1 MTNLLIAGNL
11 KAQHAVSEMQNIYVS
26 HGPILSQI
34 DDGVNEAT
42 LYFRRS
48 IWSKKLDLTL
58 RSLADLLQC
67 STTEYLYDKQLGQ
80 VIVCF
85 KRQEVR

>member
-1 MTNLLIAGNL
+1 MTSLLVAGNP
-11 KAQHAVSEMQNIYVS
+11 KAHRAILEMQNSYIS

-48 IWSKKLDLTL
+48 IWSKQLDFTL
-58 RSLADLLQC
+58 RSIADLLQC
-67 STTEYLYDKQLGQ
+67 SVTEYLYDKESGQ

-85 KRQEVR
+85 KR

>member
-1 MTNLLIAGNL
+1 MNKLLIASNCQAL
-11 KAQHAVSEMQNIYVS
+11 AAVLEMKSIYIAHAPMLN
-26 HGPILSQI
+26 QI

-48 IWSKKLDLTL
+48 IWSKQLDLTL

-67 STTEYLYDKQLGQ
+67 SVTEYLYDKESGQ

-85 KRQEVR
+85 KR

>member
-1 MTNLLIAGNL
+1 MTKLLVASNSKVQRAIL
-11 KAQHAVSEMQNIYVS
+11 EMQNIYIS

-34 DDGVNEAT
+34 DDGTNEAT

-48 IWSKKLDLTL
+48 IWSKDLDLTL
-58 RSLADLLQC
+58 RSLADLLEC
-67 STTEYLYDKQLGQ
+67 SVTEYLYDKDSGQ

-85 KRQEVR
+85 KR

>member
-1 MTNLLIAGNL
+1 MTRLLIASNS
-11 KAQHAVSEMQNIYVS
+11 KVQRAVLEMQNIYIA

-48 IWSKKLDLTL
+48 VWSKDLDLTL
-58 RSLADLLQC
+58 RSLADLLEC
-67 STTEYLYDKQLGQ
+67 SVTEYLYDKDSGQ
-80 VIVCF
+80 IIVCF
-85 KRQEVR
+85 KR

>member
-1 MTNLLIAGNL
+1 MTELLIARNS
-11 KAQHAVSEMQNIYVS
+11 KAQRVVSEMQNIYVS

-48 IWSKKLDLTL
+48 IWSKDLDLTL

-67 STTEYLYDKQLGQ
+67 SVTEYLYDKDSGQ

-85 KRQEVR
+85 KR

>member
-1 MTNLLIAGNL
+1 MTKLLIASNS
-11 KAQHAVSEMQNIYVS
+11 KAQYAVSEMQNIYIS
-26 HGPILSQI
+26 HGPILSRI
-34 DDGVNEAT
+34 DDGIDEAT

-48 IWSKKLDLTL
+48 IWSKDLDLTL

-67 STTEYLYDKQLGQ
+67 SVTQYLYDKESGQ

-85 KRQEVR
+85 KR

>member
-1 MTNLLIAGNL
+1 MTRLLIASNS
-11 KAQHAVSEMQNIYVS
+11 KVQRAVLEMQNIYIA

-48 IWSKKLDLTL
+48 VWSKELDLTL
-58 RSLADLLQC
+58 RSLADLLEC
-67 STTEYLYDKQLGQ
+67 SVTEYLYDKDSGQ
-80 VIVCF
+80 IIVCF
-85 KRQEVR
+85 KR

>member
-1 MTNLLIAGNL
+1 MTELLIARNS
-11 KAQHAVSEMQNIYVS
+11 KAQRVVTEMQNISVS

-48 IWSKKLDLTL
+48 IWSKDLDLTL

-67 STTEYLYDKQLGQ
+67 SVTEYLYDKDSGQ

-85 KRQEVR
+85 KR

>member
-1 MTNLLIAGNL
+1 MTKLLIASNS
-11 KAQHAVSEMQNIYVS
+11 KAQYAVSEMQNIYIS
-26 HGPILSQI
+26 YGPILSRI
-34 DDGVNEAT
+34 DDGADEAT

-48 IWSKKLDLTL
+48 IWSKDLDLTL

-67 STTEYLYDKQLGQ
+67 SVTQYLYDKESGQ

-85 KRQEVR
+85 KR

>member
-1 MTNLLIAGNL
+1 MTKLLIASNS
-11 KAQHAVSEMQNIYVS
+11 KAQRAVVEMQTICIA
-26 HGPILSQI
+26 HGPILSRI

-48 IWSKKLDLTL
+48 IWSKDLDLTL
-58 RSLADLLQC
+58 RSLADLLEC
-67 STTEYLYDKQLGQ
+67 SVTEYLYDKDSGQ

-85 KRQEVR
+85 KR

>member
-1 MTNLLIAGNL
+1 MTKLLVASNSKVHRAIL
-11 KAQHAVSEMQNIYVS
+11 EMQNIYIA

-48 IWSKKLDLTL
+48 VWSKELDLTL
-58 RSLADLLQC
+58 RSLADLLEC
-67 STTEYLYDKQLGQ
+67 SVTEYLYDKDSGQ
-80 VIVCF
+80 IIVCF
-85 KRQEVR
+85 KR

>member
-1 MTNLLIAGNL
+1 MTELLIARNS
-11 KAQHAVSEMQNIYVS
+11 KAQRVVTEMQNIFVS

-48 IWSKKLDLTL
+48 IWSKDLDLTL

-67 STTEYLYDKQLGQ
+67 SVTEYLYDKDSGQ

-85 KRQEVR
+85 KR

>member
-1 MTNLLIAGNL
+1 MTSRLIASNPRAHQAIL
-11 KAQHAVSEMQNIYVS
+11 EMQNICISYA
-26 HGPILSQI
+26 PILSQI

-48 IWSKKLDLTL
+48 IWSKQLDLTL
-58 RSLADLLQC
+58 RSIADLLQC
-67 STTEYLYDKQLGQ
+67 SVTEYLYDKESGQ

-85 KRQEVR
+85 KR

>member
-1 MTNLLIAGNL
+1 MTELLIARNS
-11 KAQHAVSEMQNIYVS
+11 KAQRVVSEMQNIYVS

-48 IWSKKLDLTL
+48 IWSKDLDLTL

-67 STTEYLYDKQLGQ
+67 SVTEYLYDKDSGQ

-85 KRQEVR
+85 KQ

>member
-11 KAQHAVSEMQNIYVS
+11 KVQHAILEMQNIHIS
-26 HGPILSQI
+26 HEPILSQI

-48 IWSKKLDLTL
+48 IWSKELDLTL

-85 KRQEVR
+85 KR

>member
-1 MTNLLIAGNL
+1 MTRLLIASNS
-11 KAQHAVSEMQNIYVS
+11 KAQRVILEMQNIYIS
-26 HGPILSQI
+26 HEPILSQI

-48 IWSKKLDLTL
+48 IWSKDLDLTL
-58 RSLADLLQC
+58 RSLADLLEC
-67 STTEYLYDKQLGQ
+67 SVTEYLYDKDSGQ

-85 KRQEVR
+85 KR

>member
-1 MTNLLIAGNL
+1 MIDLLIAGNP
-11 KAQHAVSEMQNIYVS
+11 KACRAITEMQNIYIS
-26 HGPILSQI
+26 HAPILSQI

-48 IWSKKLDLTL
+48 IWSKQLDLTL
-58 RSLADLLQC
+58 RSIADLLQC
-67 STTEYLYDKQLGQ
+67 SVTEYLYDKESGQ

-85 KRQEVR
+85 KR

>member
-1 MTNLLIAGNL
+1 MNKLLIASNYQAL
-11 KAQHAVSEMQNIYVS
+11 AAVLEMKSIYIAQAPM
-26 HGPILSQI
+26 LSQI

-48 IWSKKLDLTL
+48 IWSKQLDLTL

-67 STTEYLYDKQLGQ
+67 SVTEYLYDKESGQ

-85 KRQEVR
+85 KR